1 MTTKSPAPV
10 PPAPPLAPASPW
22 VVRFATLVPPEG
34 RVLDVACGGG
44 RHTRLFA
51 GLGHPVTA
59 IDRDLGGV
67 ADLAGSS
74 QPDHSGIEL
83 IQADLES
90 GNPWPLEPDRLFAG
104 VVVTN
109 YLHRPLFPALLDVL
123 EPGGVLIYETFA
135 WGNERFGKPS
145 SPAFLLEQGELLD
158 RVVGRLQVVAFEQ
171 GVVSHPKPAVVQRL
185 CAVASALPHPLPY
198 PLPHPPPGPSRT
210 S

>member
-1 MTTKSPAPV
+1 MTTKSPSPV
-10 PPAPPLAPASPW
+10 TAVPSASTPSAW
-22 VVRFATLVPPEG
+22 VTRFAGLVPPEG

-59 IDRDLGGV
+59 IDRDLAGV

-74 QPDHSGIEL
+74 RPDGSGIEL
-83 IQADLES
+83 IEADLQD

-109 YLHRPLFPALLDVL
+109 YLHRPLFPALLDLL

-171 GVVSHPKPAVVQRL
+171 GVVDQPKPAVVQRL
-185 CAVASALPHPLPY
+185 CAVASALPHALPD
-198 PLPHPPPGPSRT
+198 PIPNHT
-210 S
+210 K